1 MKILGLSWI
10 VTDDQMSI
18 NVGLTSNSQ
27 AKLSKRIVLKL
38 IASGFDPLGLFSP
51 VILKGKIFLIEL
63 WNKKKKSW
71 DVQLPLEIISR
82 RNIIQQEL
90 QVL

>member
-27 AKLSKRIVLKL
+27 AKLSKRIVLKQ
-38 IASGFDPLGLFSP
+38 IASAFDPLGLCSP
-51 VILKGKIFLIEL
+51 VILKGKIFLKEL
-63 WNKKKKSW
+63 WNQNFS
-71 DVQLPLEIISR
+71 
-82 RNIIQQEL
+82 
-90 QVL
+90 